1 MAAPTA
7 ECNALETYR
16 KRASFDTEALKLQIM
31 GEEAV
36 EYEKC
41 VSDVLRSDPLFS
53 TPPGF
58 LSMDEKR
65 RLTVARMKRLHEY
78 DLLPEEDF
86 YACPVKSVV
95 CHRLMMAVDC
105 SVDVAFSLN
114 GVRMVYMYHNECVTS
129 SYFVR
134 GSAIYWNQCSAL

>member
-1 MAAPTA
+1 MAAPTV

-16 KRASFDTEALKLQIM
+16 KRASFDVKALKLLLI

-36 EYEKC
+36 EYKNRVCE
-41 VSDVLRSDPLFS
+41 VLCSDPLFS

-78 DLLPEEDF
+78 DLLPEEEF
-86 YACPVKSVV
+86 YASPEKS
-95 CHRLMMAVDC
+95 LILQQLLLAVDC
-105 SVDVAFSLN
+105 SLFTAFSLN
-114 GVRMVYMYHNECVTS
+114 SVHIVT
-129 SYFVR
+129 Y
-134 GSAIYWNQCSAL
+134 